1 MLRGLPLLFFLSAIQ
16 LFGAVQ
22 PLPALPNATV
32 ANSVQVDAAGNIYV
46 AGWFYPHP
54 PAFPA
59 HAFVGKLSPDGSQ
72 VIWWTVLSGVL
83 LVATAVT
90 QPDGVSVAM
99 GQQLAWVRKRL
110 PFSFGSGSG
119 SSGSGSASSSQLH
132 SRQHQLAGVPVSSG
146 EPPGPDLAERTPT
159 AARHGDD

>member
-22 PLPALPNATV
+22 PLPALPYATV
-32 ANSVQVDAAGNIYV
+32 ANSVQVDAAGNIYL

-72 VIWWTVLSGVL
+72 VIWWTVLSGSADDRIRAMALGSDNSVY
-83 LVATAVT
+83 VT
-90 QPDGVSVAM
+90 GSTQSPDFPTTNGSMQP
-99 GQQLAWVRKRL
+99 
-110 PFSFGSGSG
+110 
-119 SSGSGSASSSQLH
+119 
-132 SRQHQLAGVPVSSG
+132 
-146 EPPGPDLAERTPT
+146 T
-159 AARHGDD
+159 

>member
-1 MLRGLPLLFFLSAIQ
+1 
-16 LFGAVQ
+16 
-22 PLPALPNATV
+22 
-32 ANSVQVDAAGNIYV
+32 
-46 AGWFYPHP
+46 
-54 PAFPA
+54 
-59 HAFVGKLSPDGSQ
+59 
-72 VIWWTVLSGVL
+72 VLSGVL

-110 PFSFGSGSG
+110 PFSFGSDSN
-119 SSGSGSASSSQLH
+119 SQLD